1 MQKRE
6 LIIKIKNKVWNISK
20 KINKFAIFSVLGI
33 GLLAISSGSILIKFT
48 EGVPPVM
55 IATYRL
61 VFSTIILITIA
72 KIKGAVLDKLSK
84 KELFLSMLSGFFLAM
99 HFVTWITSLSYT
111 SVASSVVLVTTSPI
125 FVGILSFLILKEK
138 QNIYLIIGIVL
149 SIIGSIILT
158 IGDSGL
164 KGLEIVNKRVF
175 IGDMLALIGSLMVS
189 FYLLIGSKL
198 RNNINLM
205 TYIISVYGFAAII
218 LVFISFSMGLKFTG
232 YEPKSYIFMLLLA
245 ILPQLIGHTSYNW
258 ALKHLKSSMVAI
270 TAMGEPIGATIL
282 AYLLLDEKLIF
293 TQFIGILLI
302 FASIV
307 IASKKGEK

>member
-20 KINKFAIFSVLGI
+20 KINKFEIFSVLGI